1 MVFAWYR
8 AVVNAAAEI
17 GQVSAERN
25 GGTGGSMATTNT
37 ERQESEAISTTERAK
52 AEASQLGDAVQ
63 REAEQVVH
71 EAKDQTRQLLTEAK
85 GRLREEARRQGEHTA
100 ENLRGFATDLHG
112 MVGSADNPQSP
123 VASWMKMGADGI
135 DSLAARLDTGGFEGL
150 MRDVGDFARR
160 NPSTFLV
167 GAFSAGFLAGRIVKN
182 ADTERLRAVAMSNS
196 GMRNG
201 EPSRTGGTAQ

>member
-1 MVFAWYR
+1 
-8 AVVNAAAEI
+8 
-17 GQVSAERN
+17 
-25 GGTGGSMATTNT
+25 MATTNT
-37 ERQESEAISTTERAK
+37 ERQEAEPISTTEQAK
-52 AEASQLGDAVQ
+52 VEASRIGDAVQ

-85 GRLREEARRQGEHTA
+85 GRLREEAKRQSDHTA

-112 MVGSADNPQSP
+112 MVDSADNPQSP

-135 DSLAARLDTGGFEGL
+135 ESLADRLDTGGLEGL

-182 ADTERLRAVAMSNS
+182 TDTERLREAAMSNS
-196 GMRNG
+196 GTGKG
-201 EPSRTGGTAQ
+201 EHSRTGKSAP